1 MINLIIVR
9 HGDSEPQ
16 IQGKDDKERKLTKKG
31 VKEMKR
37 VANFIDKLE
46 INIDKIVSS
55 PYLRAYQS
63 AKEII
68 DELGIDENKIEIY
81 EELSPDKD
89 PSQFLEKLKNFPDN
103 VAVLVVGHN
112 PYLSNLIKALTGA
125 NVDLEK
131 GGIALIDYD
140 LSKNKGV
147 LRVLLN
153 QKVLKMI

>member
-37 VANFIDKLE
+37 VANFIDLLDIK
-46 INIDKIVSS
+46 IDKVISS

-63 AKEII
+63 AKEVM

-89 PSQFLEKLKNFPDN
+89 PSQFIEKLKTFQDN
-103 VAVLVVGHN
+103 IAVLIVGHN
-112 PYLSNLIKALTGA
+112 PYLSNMIKILTGA
-125 NVDLEK
+125 DVDLEK
-131 GGIALIDYD
+131 GGVALIDYD
-140 LSKNKGV
+140 LSKNKGI
-147 LRVLLN
+147 LRLLLN
-153 QKVLKMI
+153 QKVLKII